1 LVGSWEG
8 FFAAQV
14 GASAALAGLVF
25 VGISINL
32 SKIMS
37 FPGLPGRAAEALVML
52 SLVLFTASLA
62 LVPGQSR
69 LLLGLEVFIIGLTVW
84 AISSNILHKSGDL
97 LKSEHRNS
105 FVARMVLCEIAVLPY
120 LIAGI
125 ALLAGYQGGLY
136 WLVPGML
143 ACYLVAL
150 IGAWVLLIEINR

>member
-1 LVGSWEG
+1 MVGSWEG

-52 SLVLFTASLA
+52 TLVLFTASLA
-62 LVPGQSR
+62 LVPGQPR
-69 LLLGLEVFIIGLTVW
+69 ALLGLEVLIIGLAVW
-84 AISSNILHKSGDL
+84 GISANILHGSCDL

-105 FVARMVLCEIAVLPY
+105 FVGRLVLCEIAILPF

-125 ALLAGYQGGLY
+125 ALLTGVRGGLY
-136 WLVPGML
+136 WLVPGMI
-143 ACYLVAL
+143 ASYLVAL
-150 IGAWVLLIEINR
+150 VGAWVLLIEINR